1 MSFSYE
7 DDDFDLGLD
16 LGNIEPAQDF
26 SPIPA
31 GTYNLIPVEFVLK
44 DTKDGTGKY
53 INARFDVADGQYAGK
68 PIFEKINTNNRSETA
83 VSIGKKTLVSLLSA
97 VGINTNQPTTM
108 GLIRSTIGKR
118 VSAKVAVEQDKSGQY
133 AAQNRI
139 KAILPASNSPAPQ
152 ASPRQQQRAPVTV
165 PPQPATNGE
174 RAPWER

>member
-1 MSFSYE
+1 MSFTYE

-16 LGNIEPAQDF
+16 LSTAEVAQDF
-26 SPIPA
+26 QPIPA
-31 GTYNLIPVEFVLK
+31 GTYNVVPVEFTLT

-53 INARFDVADGQYAGK
+53 IKARFDISDGPHANRVL
-68 PIFEKINTNNRSETA
+68 FENINIQNRNETA
-83 VSIGKKTLVSLLSA
+83 VSIGKKTIASLLGA

-118 VSAKVAVEQDKSGQY
+118 VAAKVAVEQDKSGQY

-139 KAILPASNSPAPQ
+139 KAILPASNAQ
-152 ASPRQQQRAPVTV
+152 AQQAAPRQQQRAPVTA
-165 PPQPATNGE
+165 PPQPQTNGA

>member
-16 LGNIEPAQDF
+16 LGSIEPAQDF

-31 GTYNLIPVEFVLK
+31 GTYNVVPVEFTLT

-53 INARFDVADGQYAGK
+53 IKARFDIADGQYANRVLW
-68 PIFEKINTNNRSETA
+68 ENINIINRNETA
-83 VSIGKKTLVSLLSA
+83 VSIGKKTIASLLGA
-97 VGINTNQPTTM
+97 VGINVNQPTTM

-118 VSAKVAVEQDKSGQY
+118 VAARVSLDKDKSGQY
-133 AAQNRI
+133 ADQNRI
-139 KAILPASNSPAPQ
+139 KAILPASNAPTPQ
-152 ASPRQQQRAPVTV
+152 AAPRQQQR
-165 PPQPATNGE
+165 QPAPAQQPQTNGA

>member
-16 LGNIEPAQDF
+16 LGSVEPAQDF

-31 GTYNLIPVEFVLK
+31 GTYNLIPVEFTLN
-44 DTKDGTGKY
+44 DTKDGTGKVVK
-53 INARFDVADGQYAGK
+53 ARFEVADGQYAGK
-68 PIFEKINTNNRSETA
+68 PIFENINIQNRSETA
-83 VSIGKKTLVSLLSA
+83 VSIGKKTLSSLLSA
-97 VGINTNQPTTM
+97 VGINVNQPTTM

-118 VSAKVAVEQDKSGQY
+118 VAANVAVEQDKTGQY

-139 KAILPASNSPAPQ
+139 KAILPASNAPAQQSPQ
-152 ASPRQQQRAPVTV
+152 RQQQRPPVTA
-165 PPQPATNGE
+165 PPQPATNGA